1 MAKKK
6 ANKFRT
12 VYGVL
17 VALYT
22 VVIGVL
28 FIKQTWS
35 IYRSA
40 PQSPY
45 TVANVSAHFQE
56 IAIPVWI
63 WLAALALNILLA
75 AFAPK
80 EEKRPKAKVAES
92 VQLAR
97 MQKRLPTEEPFVSE
111 CALVGRKKRA
121 RRIAVGI
128 VGGLLIAASM
138 LASLAVMLGYFYY
151 YPLFKSEFFTQQ
163 HSVAGRLVESA
174 ALAVF
179 GLLIGCIVAWIFA
192 SSRKSE
198 QKAYLEILARSKAP
212 KAEEPKEEP
221 AVAEAVEVATVV
233 GKEEVEEV
241 VVSPKEPEPKLSAE
255 ERTERWKKVL
265 ESLVETMCL
274 KGEKS
279 QEEIS
284 KEMRLLSGVEVPEE
298 NSKNENSKPAKA
310 EKPKKQKVKKVKAA
324 KVKKVKTVKPLAPK
338 KEKKQHP
345 KAKKAGVCILRI
357 GLALIAVGLIAL
369 GVVNGGMKD
378 VLAKAINICTQCIGL
393 G

>member
-12 VYGVL
+12 VYGIL

-22 VVIGVL
+22 VFIGAL
-28 FIKQTWS
+28 FVKQTWS

-45 TVANVSAHFQE
+45 TVANISAHFQE
-56 IAIPVWI
+56 IAIPVWV

-80 EEKRPKAKVAES
+80 EEKRPKAKVAGS

-97 MQKRLPTEEPFVSE
+97 VQKHLPTEEPFANE
-111 CALVGRKKRA
+111 CALVGRRKRG

-128 VGGLLIAASM
+128 FGGLLITAAM

-151 YPLFKSEFFTQQ
+151 PLFKSAFFTQQ
-163 HSVAGRLVESA
+163 HSVVGRLVESG
-174 ALAVF
+174 ALALG
-179 GLLIGCIVAWIFA
+179 GLLVGCIVAAIFA
-192 SSRKSE
+192 GSRKSE
-198 QKAYLEILARSKAP
+198 QKAYLAIIARSKQ
-212 KAEEPKEEP
+212 PKEETP
-221 AVAEAVEVATVV
+221 IEEPTVAEGVELATVV
-233 GKEEVEEV
+233 EAEEVREV
-241 VVSPKEPEPKLSAE
+241 VAEPQEELPKLSTE
-255 ERTERWKKVL
+255 ERTKRWKKVL
-265 ESLVETMCL
+265 ESLVKAMSVG
-274 KGEKS
+274 GEKS
-279 QEEIS
+279 REEIS
-284 KEMRLLSGVEVPEE
+284 KEIRLLAGVPVEE
-298 NSKNENSKPAKA
+298 PKKKKVAKPAK
-310 EKPKKQKVKKVKAA
+310 EKKPNKQKVKKVKAP

-357 GLALIAVGLIAL
+357 SLALIAVGLIAL
-369 GVVNGGMKD
+369 GVINGGMKD